1 MQNLNCNQVVTLLTF
16 YIEGKLS
23 HKLSANLEYHLS
35 VCKECREK
43 YIKLKKI
50 LDNFN
55 EIKKQI
61 ASNDDIDEGG
71 YKTPQYDIFKQNLS
85 AYVDNE
91 LSDEENIKIK
101 KIAIANPLARKD
113 LESIYT
119 FRQLLQ
125 SSFEKTKN
133 SMKQDFTD
141 KTLATIEIHPVS
153 SNDEHFN
160 KIVAIFACIM
170 GVILVGILSFLN
182 F

>member
-61 ASNDDIDEGG
+61 ASNDDIDEDG

-91 LSDEENIKIK
+91 LSDE
-101 KIAIANPLARKD
+101 
-113 LESIYT
+113 
-119 FRQLLQ
+119 
-125 SSFEKTKN
+125 
-133 SMKQDFTD
+133 
-141 KTLATIEIHPVS
+141 
-153 SNDEHFN
+153 
-160 KIVAIFACIM
+160 
-170 GVILVGILSFLN
+170 
-182 F
+182 

>member
-35 VCKECREK
+35 ICKECRQK

-61 ASNDDIDEGG
+61 DSNDEIDEND
-71 YKTPQYDIFKQNLS
+71 YRTPQYDIFKQNLS
-85 AYVDNE
+85 AYIDNE

-133 SMKQDFTD
+133 SLKQDFTD
-141 KTLATIEIHPVS
+141 KTLATIDIPS
-153 SNDEHFN
+153 TNSDDDFFN
-160 KIVAIFACIM
+160 RIVAVFACIM